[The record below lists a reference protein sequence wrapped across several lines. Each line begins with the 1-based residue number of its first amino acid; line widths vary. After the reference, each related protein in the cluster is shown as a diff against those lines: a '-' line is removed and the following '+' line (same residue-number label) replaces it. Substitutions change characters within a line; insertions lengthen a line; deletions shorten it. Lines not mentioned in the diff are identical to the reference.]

1 MSKQGHSQEQI
12 DRKLQSIESWKDTI
26 TRYKKQVQEI
36 NDNIVSYRQINNLN
50 VMESKRDLLRNN
62 VQIAEHNIRIL
73 ESELMIDKIRKKNYK
88 IKAQHDNAEVLDVVN

>member
-12 DRKLQSIESWKDTI
+12 DRKLQRIERWKDTI
-26 TRYKKQVQEI
+26 TRYKKKVQEI
-36 NDNIVSYRQINNLN
+36 NDSIVSYRQINNLN

-88 IKAQHDNAEVLDVVN
+88 IKAQHDNAEVLDVTV

>member
-12 DRKLQSIESWKDTI
+12 DRKLKSIERWKDTI

-88 IKAQHDNAEVLDVVN
+88 IKTQHDNELTI

>member
-12 DRKLQSIESWKDTI
+12 DRKLKSIERWKDTI

-36 NDNIVSYRQINNLN
+36 NDSIVSYRQINNLN

-88 IKAQHDNAEVLDVVN
+88 IKAQHDNAEVLDVTV

>member
-88 IKAQHDNAEVLDVVN
+88 IKAQHDNAEVLDVTV

>member
-12 DRKLQSIESWKDTI
+12 DRKLQSIERWKDTI

-36 NDNIVSYRQINNLN
+36 NDSIVSYRQINNLN

-62 VQIAEHNIRIL
+62 VQISITL
-73 ESELMIDKIRKKNYK
+73 GYWK
-88 IKAQHDNAEVLDVVN
+88 VN

>member
-12 DRKLQSIESWKDTI
+12 DRKLQSIERWKDTI

-36 NDNIVSYRQINNLN
+36 NDSIVSYRQINNLN

-88 IKAQHDNAEVLDVVN
+88 IKAQHDNAEVLDVTV

>member
-36 NDNIVSYRQINNLN
+36 NDSIVSYRQINNLN

-88 IKAQHDNAEVLDVVN
+88 IKAQHDNAEVLDVTV

>member
-36 NDNIVSYRQINNLN
+36 NDSIANKGWNKHKDYAYTLNL
-50 VMESKRDLLRNN
+50 MESSRDVLRNDI
-62 VQIAEHNIRIL
+62 QIAEHSIRIL
-73 ESELMIDKIRKKNYK
+73 ESELMIDKIRKENYK
-88 IKAQHDNAEVLDVVN
+88 IKSKYEVTV